1 MQNPG
6 VTVQSPAWSGTISK
20 GEYDQHDE
28 EIRLKPVLHTEI
40 SMIIIVGAQE
50 EKFPSLMIGGEAEI
64 EGHLKD
70 GLMIYIQKVEY
81 RHD

>member
-20 GEYDQHDE
+20 GEYDQHD
-28 EIRLKPVLHTEI
+28 RGLWLKPVLHTEV

-50 EKFPSLMIGGEAEI
+50 EKFPSLMT
-64 EGHLKD
+64 
-70 GLMIYIQKVEY
+70 
-81 RHD
+81 